1 MYNKIMTSTEF
12 FVYNHQTQDFS
23 YETDTRGKELLNIIQ
38 STSVVEIEASLESRK
53 IDALL
58 VLDTEN
64 SRWLLV
70 FGGHTGIVGQRTAR
84 RQADSI
90 ARTGFQIPGKHRI
103 KAAYPLEEISETNIG
118 DLWKTVQQKYV
129 KSSLSGMDLDDE
141 LGIPTQIAERKKLL
155 ESAGFQDE
163 LTKADLEK
171 EESARRKR
179 AMEKTYAVKSQEPSK
194 IVSEK
199 ITEPK
204 AVKKIEHKP
213 HIKVSKKNVSAKR
226 KIAEA
231 RTKSKGP
238 FFFEAKNVKQYV
250 ENNNTV
256 LSIKG
261 DLHKDDDKN
270 EQAILVFKK
279 ANIPENEWDTTA
291 LFIENGDILQV
302 EINQMGET
310 YHVTSVVK

>member
-1 MYNKIMTSTEF
+1 MTSTEF

-279 ANIPENEWDTTA
+279 ANIPENEWDATA